1 MNKTKFLKP
10 LTHTLKGA
18 LYKWNNIKFVITPLL
33 LPSSR
38 ILHQMNS
45 LLISIG
51 LVQKRNRMRSHL
63 RAMGSKKKVIFH
75 QHKIKN
81 RYSSFRFKEGQEVF
95 LQREKMTKVN
105 RTNNNPN
112 HLLLL
117 ETKIQR
123 EGINL
128 LLQRLIL

>member
-1 MNKTKFLKP
+1 MNKTKFLKQ
-10 LTHTLKGA
+10 LTHTLKDPS
-18 LYKWNNIKFVITPLL
+18 YKWNNIKFVITPLL

-63 RAMGSKKKVIFH
+63 KAICSKKKVIFH
-75 QHKIKN
+75 QLKIKN
-81 RYSSFRFKEGQEVF
+81 RYSSFLFKEGQEVF

>member
-1 MNKTKFLKP
+1 
-10 LTHTLKGA
+10 
-18 LYKWNNIKFVITPLL
+18 
-33 LPSSR
+33 
-38 ILHQMNS
+38 
-45 LLISIG
+45 
-51 LVQKRNRMRSHL
+51 MRSHL

-95 LQREKMTKVN
+95 LQREMMIKVN
-105 RTNNNPN
+105 KTNNNPN

-117 ETKIQR
+117 EMKIQR